1 MKAARPLLI
10 LGLTVLIQFSCK
22 KSEETPTTPPPVT
35 TADIE
40 SKSGIVANDPEL
52 GDILRTSIS
61 RFSNLPGYNFK
72 SNYVDVGK
80 SGPLYMHY
88 VDEGPATG
96 KIILLLH
103 GNPAWVYNFREI
115 IPLLTSAG
123 YRVIAPDL
131 IGFGKSD
138 KPALRSAHTYDRQAE
153 WLTKFITKLDLQN
166 IYVHCQDWGGL
177 LGLRVIIQ
185 NQNRFVKV
193 AVSNTSLPEG
203 TNANAALMQW
213 ITQSQT
219 VSSYGFVMER
229 GTFSELTTEEEA
241 AYDAPFADETYKSAP
256 RQFPQNIPVTTTNA
270 EGIENQQLWLQ
281 WQQWQKPFLTI
292 FSENDAIS
300 EGEQQNFITR
310 IPGAAG
316 QNHRIVP
323 NTNHFIRED
332 APQLMAQYL
341 TAFFQ

>member
-1 MKAARPLLI
+1 MKIIHTTFLLI
-10 LGLTVLIQFSCK
+10 LSLTIIGSCK
-22 KSEETPTTPPPVT
+22 KSTEPAPVPPPPIG
-35 TADIE
+35 IE
-40 SKSGIVANDPEL
+40 DTSGIVATDPVL
-52 GDILRTSIS
+52 GQILRTPIT
-61 RFSNLPGYNFK
+61 RFSNLPGYAFK
-72 SNYVDVGK
+72 SKYIDVGS
-80 SGPLYMHY
+80 SGPLQMHY
-88 VDEGPATG
+88 IDEGPVTG

-115 IPLLTSAG
+115 IPPLVSAG

-138 KPALRSAHTYDRQAE
+138 KPVLRSAHTYDRHTE

-166 IYVHCQDWGGL
+166 IYVHAQDWGGL
-177 LGLRVIIQ
+177 LGLRVVIQ
-185 NQNRFVKV
+185 NQSRFLKV

-203 TNANAALMQW
+203 NNNNQALQLW
-213 ITQSQT
+213 IQQSQT
-219 VSSYGFVMER
+219 VPTYGFVMER
-229 GTFSELTTEEEA
+229 GTFSDLTTEEEA
-241 AYDAPFADETYKSAP
+241 AYDAPFPDETYKAAP
-256 RQFPQNIPVTTTNA
+256 RQFPLNIPTSTTNA

-292 FSENDAIS
+292 FSETDPIS

-323 NTNHFIRED
+323 NTNHYIRED
-332 APQLMAQYL
+332 EPLLMAQYL
-341 TAFFQ
+341 IQFFQ